1 MSHQH
6 DHKHEGPDCC
16 GHDHHD
22 HAAEA
27 KAPDHKHDD
36 CCGHEHHDHP
46 AGEKDPVH
54 KHGGHEGCGHDHV
67 HDEHCAHDHT
77 DDGEDAEWTRR
88 FFIALQ
94 AVVLIM
100 MGGVL
105 CYFVASGRIDG
116 KNPDSPYVTG
126 WFKTLALCG
135 GLGIMVMGVF
145 NWLMRGKEAACG
157 HDHSADDGCD
167 HDHGS
172 EAPAPHH
179 HHEGS
184 VMGRAMTLLVLS
196 GSVAA
201 AAMLTPDQFSSR
213 YLQHKAEAY
222 RGDSGSQQRMAA
234 ANPALAAARAAE
246 PANGVGLTLAKIE
259 EYVKRTKDGNFPLS
273 VVNLHYMSG
282 DPEYADVMEG
292 QMIETTGQVVK
303 DQVNPGP
310 GHLRVVTMMV
320 TCCAADARPYSIP
333 VVFEGPAPDH
343 VEMGWYEITGKLEFT
358 RERGMKMALVRAKD
372 MKATIR
378 PADQR
383 PGM

>member
-1 MSHQH
+1 MKHPH
-6 DHKHEGPDCC
+6 DHKHD
-16 GHDHHD
+16 GH
-22 HAAEA
+22 E
-27 KAPDHKHDD
+27 
-36 CCGHEHHDHP
+36 CCGHEHHDHAP
-46 AGEKDPVH
+46 ASMEN
-54 KHGGHEGCGHDHV
+54 GHDHDHAHDHHECCGHDH
-67 HDEHCAHDHT
+67 AHAESG
-77 DDGEDAEWTRR
+77 DDAAEDAEWTRR
-88 FFIALQ
+88 FFVLLQ

-100 MGGVL
+100 IGGVM

-116 KNPDSPYVTG
+116 KNTDSPYVIG

-135 GLGIMVMGVF
+135 GLGIMVMGIF
-145 NWLMRGKEAACG
+145 NWLMRGKQVACG
-157 HDHSADDGCD
+157 HDHGPGDGCE
-167 HDHGS
+167 HDHAS
-172 EAPAPHH
+172 EKAEPAEHH

-184 VMGRAMTLLVLS
+184 VIGRALTLLVLS

-213 YLQHKAEAY
+213 YLQHKAEAF

-246 PANGVGLTLAKIE
+246 PATAKAGGLTLEKIE
-259 EYVKRTKDGNFPLS
+259 QYVKRTKDGNFPLS

-292 QMIETTGQVVK
+292 QMIETAGQVVK
-303 DQVNPGP
+303 DQVNPGS
-310 GHLRVVTMMV
+310 GHLRAVTMMI

-333 VVFEGPAPDH
+333 VVFEGPVPDY

-358 RERGMKMALVRAKD
+358 RERGMKMALLRAKD

-378 PADQR
+378 PAEQR
-383 PGM
+383 PGF